1 MWKYWF
7 IDGDSSLLRDRRL
20 LSSSTHDVAVGYAI
34 PIEHTSREY
43 QCALCVSLSVHARNA
58 SEFGLALAALPGI
71 LSSTPY
77 IEGIHHQDIFMC
89 RTEIPQLHESL
100 ELIF

>member
-1 MWKYWF
+1 MWKYWV

-34 PIEHTSREY
+34 PIEHTSRGY
-43 QCALCVSLSVHARNA
+43 QCALCVSLGFHARNA
-58 SEFGLALAALPGI
+58 SEFGLALAALPEI
-71 LSSTPY
+71 LSSIPY
-77 IEGIHHQDIFMC
+77 IEGIHQDIFMC
-89 RTEIPQLHESL
+89 RTEIPQLHVSL